1 MRRMANSVNDEVV
14 GFNSAL
20 KEASVFPNL
29 TFLVH
34 QNRKKKKQLLHW
46 FWKGS
51 TGRVA
56 KWLWEKPDAS
66 GVGSYERNYDGETFE
81 RSCRFSAPT
90 YCLWSNGIDIFDR
103 VSGSYAHG
111 LAIILEDI
119 ESGKYQLVFASAENV
134 LVKPFLSLMKTK
146 TKTNIKT
153 KNPDRLTRVCRF
165 ASNKLWRV
173 KLRMLLFVL
182 QSIVYDQLE
191 EKQSNRLT
199 AAILKDY
206 YLENLECRKHQL
218 IFGTAGRFLRSS
230 FVPGWKKKTTL
241 LFHSSTLCVF
251 FL

>member
-20 KEASVFPNL
+20 KEASVFRNL

-66 GVGSYERNYDGETFE
+66 GVGSNERNYDGETFQ

-119 ESGKYQLVFASAENV
+119 ESGKYQLVLASAENV
-134 LVKPFLSLMKTK
+134 LVKPFLSLMKKKKST
-146 TKTNIKT
+146 
-153 KNPDRLTRVCRF
+153 PFYHSMPVC
-165 ASNKLWRV
+165 NKLIMAR
-173 KLRMLLFVL
+173 KT
-182 QSIVYDQLE
+182 
-191 EKQSNRLT
+191 SNAVVCASKYR
-199 AAILKDY
+199 
-206 YLENLECRKHQL
+206 
-218 IFGTAGRFLRSS
+218 LRS
-230 FVPGWKKKTTL
+230 VGRKT
-241 LFHSSTLCVF
+241 VK
-251 FL
+251 